1 MKDPNILKNYQKY
14 QSKNI
19 ALIGHMGSGKSVT
32 GKLIAKKLK
41 LKHLDSD
48 QLIEK
53 YTKKNINQIFDTEGE
68 LGFRIIEEKINNDK
82 PACEL
87 VDKIK
92 SELQ

>member
-14 QSKNI
+14 QSKKI
-19 ALIGHMGSGKSVT
+19 ALIGHMGSGKSII

-53 YTKKNINQIFDTEGE
+53 YTKKNINLIFETEGE
-68 LGFRIIEEKINNDK
+68 LGFRIIE
-82 PACEL
+82 
-87 VDKIK
+87 
-92 SELQ
+92 